1 MSGTVSTC
9 LIAILSKR
17 VLTIIRKVEKMKSDN
32 QAKNCILC
40 KVSIQNCHGT
50 PDLSDVILAMDH
62 CPSSPFLNAKMM
74 LHR

>member
-9 LIAILSKR
+9 LIAILSKG

-40 KVSIQNCHGT
+40 KVSIQNI
-50 PDLSDVILAMDH
+50 PKIAMALLT
-62 CPSSPFLNAKMM
+62 CLMSF
-74 LHR
+74 